1 MWKPKLV
8 LSEKYVID
16 LKLNTFNC
24 ISDSILKRPLEDQL
38 GNLMILE
45 NASFDNHYLK
55 YQFETY

>member
-8 LSEKYVID
+8 LSEKYVVD
-16 LKLNTFNC
+16 LKLNIFNC
-24 ISDSILKRPLEDQL
+24 IADSILKRPLEDQL